1 MQLCAAVG
9 APDAY
14 AGELPVVFATLRPG
28 AQASAEELMAFTA
41 QLVDEAPAMPKAIT
55 VIEHM
60 PMTNVGKIYKPA
72 LRALAAAQVAQ
83 ALVDAARLALGT
95 DPAARVEVLSD
106 EATGVTVNI
115 DAAASQAAQLQVRL
129 QEVLAPLPVKTRVIL
144 VG

>member
-1 MQLCAAVG
+1 MSPRGWARADVMIDAKTRKPYLLELNTSPGMTSHSLVPMSARAAGIGYEDLC
-9 APDAY
+9 
-14 AGELPVVFATLRPG
+14 LRVL
-28 AQASAEELMAFTA
+28 AS
-41 QLVDEAPAMPKAIT
+41 
-55 VIEHM
+55 
-60 PMTNVGKIYKPA
+60 
-72 LRALAAAQVAQ
+72 AQVAQ